1 MGLETSTEPPQRE
14 EAFTA
19 WRRFLEQIAATGPTV
34 LVIEDLHWADD
45 AFVAFLE
52 HLAERTAGLPLLVV
66 VTARPEVEERH
77 PSWPPGRR
85 STVLSL
91 SPLTDEDLET
101 LITQSLPEA
110 DPELIRIVLER
121 AGGSPLYAEQL
132 AAMLRERA
140 LPIAGGA
147 LDETLI
153 PSSVQALIAAQD
165 RRASRR
171 TQAGADGGLGRRQD
185 VLVGSG
191 RRPG

>member
-1 MGLETSTEPPQRE
+1 M
-14 EAFTA
+14 
-19 WRRFLEQIAATGPTV
+19 

-52 HLAERTAGLPLLVV
+52 HLTERTAGLPLLVV

-91 SPLTDEDLET
+91 SPLTDEDVET

-110 DPELIRIVLER
+110 DPELIEIVLER

-132 AAMLRERA
+132 VGDASRTGAPDRRWS
-140 LPIAGGA
+140 AGRDHDPA
-147 LDETLI
+147 
-153 PSSVQALIAAQD
+153 SVQALIAARID
-165 RRASRR
+165 ALPPSP
-171 TQAGADGGLGRRQD
+171 
-185 VLVGSG
+185 SEC
-191 RRPG
+191 